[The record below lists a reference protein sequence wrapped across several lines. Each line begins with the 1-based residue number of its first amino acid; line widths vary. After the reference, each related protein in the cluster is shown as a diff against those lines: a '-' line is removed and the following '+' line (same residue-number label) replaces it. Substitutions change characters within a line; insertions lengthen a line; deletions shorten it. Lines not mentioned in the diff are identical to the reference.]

1 MSPAAQSKTPP
12 VPDSFRKIRLE
23 LAREPGHPTGDP
35 AFGYALFAPLDGH
48 GRLDA
53 EVWRA
58 HRVHCRVVRFR
69 PNGEEDVGHLV
80 HTQGGSWRFH
90 YDIDGVL
97 DDESGFRLS
106 SECFDPG
113 EYVSVKSADGMH
125 TYRVISVEPR

>member
-1 MSPAAQSKTPP
+1 MSHAVHSKPQP

-35 AFGYALFAPLDGH
+35 AFGYNLFAPLDDR

-53 EVWRA
+53 EIWRT
-58 HRVHCRVVRFR
+58 HRDHCRVVRFR
-69 PNGEEDVGHLV
+69 PGGEEEVGHLV

-106 SECFDPG
+106 SESFSPG
-113 EYVSVKSADGMH
+113 QYVSVKSADGMH
-125 TYRVISVEPR
+125 TYRVVSVELR